1 MRELELSLLL
11 ANFPFFVSMLLFSMG
26 CLIVLTQPNLIK
38 KVIGLNVMETAIF
51 LFFISMGNI
60 YGGVP
65 PIFNPATGGEIY
77 VNPLPQAL
85 ILTGIVVSFS
95 VTAFAL
101 SIIISLY
108 RFYGTVHVTELMK
121 MR

>member
-1 MRELELSLLL
+1 MRELSFHLLL
-11 ANFPFFVSMLLFSMG
+11 INFPYFVSILLFSMG
-26 CLIVLTQPNLIK
+26 CLIVLTQHNLIK
-38 KVIGLNVMETAIF
+38 KVIGINVMETGIF
-51 LFFISMGNI
+51 LFFIALGNI
-60 YGGVP
+60 DGGTPPIIDPVNGGVV
-65 PIFNPATGGEIY
+65 Y

-101 SIIISLY
+101 SIIVSLY